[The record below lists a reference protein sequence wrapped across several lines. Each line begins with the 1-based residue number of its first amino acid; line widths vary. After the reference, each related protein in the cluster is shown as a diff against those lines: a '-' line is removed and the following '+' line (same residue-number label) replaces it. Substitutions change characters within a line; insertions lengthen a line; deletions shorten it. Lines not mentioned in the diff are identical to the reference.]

1 MIKSMMRWEEHVE
14 NIEEKDTLTSAGKRE
29 QKTMYLEAIGIDEK
43 VKLSLCLI
51 KHYAMKAYGGVDV

>member
-14 NIEEKDTLTSAGKRE
+14 SIEDKGTHSVGKPE

-43 VKLSLCLI
+43 VKLSL
-51 KHYAMKAYGGVDV
+51 YGRVDV